1 MTDILVKVVD
11 AYVYRKA
18 EDGLLFLI
26 LKRAETK
33 MYEHLWQGVA
43 GKIEA
48 GETAPL
54 FLGLK

>member
-33 MYEHLWQGVA
+33 IMNIYGREWPERSKQEKQHRWQ
-43 GKIEA
+43 
-48 GETAPL
+48 P
-54 FLGLK
+54 

>member
-26 LKRAETK
+26 LKWTK
-33 MYEHLWQGVA
+33 ISYS
-43 GKIEA
+43 
-48 GETAPL
+48 
-54 FLGLK
+54 